1 MRGPVSGPADTEVT
15 ARRWDYS
22 LERDT
27 ISAETGS
34 LQMALHAACRVCA
47 HAHTQHAQ
55 ARTRTCYKNE
65 ETQQLESAA
74 VRRSEAGPDDAAG
87 RTVSPGD
94 LRSPASITHSC
105 ARLRD
110 KPKYCL
116 YGHWQTKGT
125 EAEGDEGTCQRS
137 RNYVVCSRDG
147 LRTKPAVGRPLHP
160 ELRHPPPAVGHTQD
174 ACPVAADQSQPK
186 TQEPSDNPDLY
197 FANGPGMWAGF

>member
-1 MRGPVSGPADTEVT
+1 
-15 ARRWDYS
+15 
-22 LERDT
+22 
-27 ISAETGS
+27 
-34 LQMALHAACRVCA
+34 MALHAACRVCA

-65 ETQQLESAA
+65 DTQQLESAA

-147 LRTKPAVGRPLHP
+147 LRTKPAVGRPLHRSCAT
-160 ELRHPPPAVGHTQD
+160 RHPLWDTHRT
-174 ACPVAADQSQPK
+174 PVLSLLIKASPRLRSLQTTRIFILLMDLGCGQGSETSQLRGLPRAAGSTSTVAQ
-186 TQEPSDNPDLY
+186 
-197 FANGPGMWAGF
+197 